1 MQREKRSFW
10 GTGQGDHHV
19 ATLHHC
25 CTDRHKN
32 TNLAK
37 AIRQDS
43 GSRDNAA
50 RPGQDAQTTA
60 RTARRAGQGARPTT
74 KGAWHFWPPEV
85 RPRPKATGNSAKSTE
100 HLVHL
105 CISSKSLVSIQTGHL
120 DFEVWRSEER
130 GLLVQWSKP
139 QRNTSFAETE
149 HLGGSNKTMIFAM
162 ARWRFPSQPMESLQ
176 VCNVFLNRC
185 VFPAKASC
193 ARTASTS
200 LHSASQSLTSFG
212 IATISIG
219 TVSIGL
225 ASLAMCQICLLSSS

>member
-1 MQREKRSFW
+1 MQKEKRSFW

-74 KGAWHFWPPEV
+74 QGAWHFWPPEV

-130 GLLVQWSKP
+130 GLLVVLISMS
-139 QRNTSFAETE
+139 TA
-149 HLGGSNKTMIFAM
+149 LFAM
-162 ARWRFPSQPMESLQ
+162 VKTAAQHFICRNRTSWREQQNHDF
-176 VCNVFLNRC
+176 RD
-185 VFPAKASC
+185 
-193 ARTASTS
+193 
-200 LHSASQSLTSFG
+200 G
-212 IATISIG
+212 
-219 TVSIGL
+219 
-225 ASLAMCQICLLSSS
+225 